1 MDKKK
6 IRLQELSDFARKQL
20 ARKKKFYMVNLSG
33 VAPKK
38 GRKLNELGD
47 VEIELSGQE
56 VKELDAIFKKFGSD
70 LNTVLKVGLDEKKQV
85 PEYTKMSTKEL
96 EDLGIVIKIDQEVID
111 GVDAVLAKGDVAKY
125 WYKEM
130 NEKIIDAFGESD
142 GTLFLILLAI
152 FSAGTPLKKN
162 LELAAQTYQ
171 GIKRDLS
178 DADTRQF
185 LEAFI
190 QLPKSKAFE
199 FVFEPPTKAQI
210 KKFQEKGQPVPELV
224 KKEKIAAEFHKLAT
238 VRGMVK
244 GNMGVGKNFSNLVR
258 ILKLYKQN
266 NYTFDR
272 KFAVDEISKHLLPSG
287 GLDRGTLVS
296 AEKVFSFTLN
306 LLDPDFKFEGGWEPV
321 TMDTWMATFFYPKYS
336 TKQKRALLS
345 KTPNYVLMA
354 KTTQE
359 LAAKYGMKPVE
370 MQAALWVGTLKSQKG
385 ENYNVTFDNA
395 IDDIMKKLNVK
406 IDEFKSMDNFLSKI
420 IEIIGNAGI

>member
-1 MDKKK
+1 MNKKK

-20 ARKKKFYMVNLSG
+20 RRKKKFALINNGMSKPEKRRISEDGN
-33 VAPKK
+33 
-38 GRKLNELGD
+38 

-56 VKELDAIFKKFGSD
+56 VKQLDTIFKKFGSD
-70 LNTVLKVGLDEKKQV
+70 LNQILKVGLDEKKQV

-96 EDLGIVIKIDQEVID
+96 EDLGIVIKIDQEVLD
-111 GVDAVLAKGDVAKY
+111 GVDEVLARGDAAKY

-130 NEKIIDAFGESD
+130 NEKIINTFGESD

-171 GIKRDLS
+171 GIKHDLS
-178 DADTRQF
+178 NAPSRAF

-190 QLPKSKAFE
+190 DLPKSKAFE

-210 KKFQEKGQPVPELV
+210 KKFKDQGKPVPELV
-224 KKEKIAAEFHKLAT
+224 KKEKIASMFHTLAT

-272 KFAVDEISKHLLPSG
+272 KFAVNEISKHLLPSG
-287 GLDRGTLVS
+287 ALDKGTLVS

-306 LLDPDFKFEGGWEPV
+306 LLDPNFKFEGGWEPV

-370 MQAALWVGTLKSQKG
+370 MQAALWVGTLKGEKG
-385 ENYNVTFDNA
+385 ENYNTTFDNA
-395 IDDIMKKLNVK
+395 IDEIMEKLDVK
-406 IDEFKSMDNFLSKI
+406 IDEFKNMDNFLSKI
-420 IEIIGNAGI
+420 IEIIGKAGI

>member
-1 MDKKK
+1 MIKLRE
-6 IRLQELSDFARKQL
+6 ISDYGRKQL
-20 ARKKKFYMVNLSG
+20 RRKKKFYMTNLNNGMSKPG
-33 VAPKK
+33 K
-38 GRKLNELGD
+38 RRISESGD

-56 VKELDAIFKKFGSD
+56 VKELDTIFKKFGAD
-70 LNTVLKVGLDEKKQV
+70 LNTVLKVELDEKKEV

-96 EDLGIVIKIDQEVID
+96 EDLGVVIKIDQSVLD
-111 GVDAVLAKGDVAKY
+111 GVDGILEKGDQAKY

-171 GIKRDLS
+171 GIKHDLS
-178 DADTRQF
+178 EPPSRAF

-190 QLPKSKAFE
+190 DLPKSKAFE
-199 FVFEPPTKAQI
+199 FVFEPPTKEQI
-210 KKFQEKGQPVPELV
+210 KKLKDQGKPVPELV
-224 KKEKIAAEFHKLAT
+224 KKEKIASMFHTLAT

-258 ILKLYKQN
+258 ILKLYKKN
-266 NYTFDR
+266 NYSFDR
-272 KFAVDEISKHLLPSG
+272 KFAVAEISKHFLPTG
-287 GLDRGTLVS
+287 ALHKDTLVS

-370 MQAALWVGTLKSQKG
+370 MQAALWVGTLKTEKG
-385 ENYNVTFDNA
+385 ENYNTTFDNA
-395 IDDIMKKLNVK
+395 IDEILKKLNVK
-406 IDEFKSMDNFLSKI
+406 IDEFKKMDNFLSQVI
-420 IEIIGNAGI
+420 QLIGNAGI